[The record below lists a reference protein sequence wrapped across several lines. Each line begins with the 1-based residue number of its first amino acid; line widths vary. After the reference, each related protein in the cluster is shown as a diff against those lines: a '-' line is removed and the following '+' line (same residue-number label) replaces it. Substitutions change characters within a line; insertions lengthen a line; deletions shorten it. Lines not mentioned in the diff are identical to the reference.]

1 MTWIQR
7 VQMVLT
13 PKNIKKLPYKP
24 HTDRKLH
31 TVTQKTEFVLT
42 QKTEMFVFQWDVN
55 VNVLGGKTIDIMYL
69 PNGKWDDVDLC
80 I

>member
-1 MTWIQR
+1 MTWKQR

-13 PKNIKKLPYKP
+13 LRTLKSFPTSHIQIG
-24 HTDRKLH
+24 KLH
-31 TVTQKTEFVLT
+31 TVT

-55 VNVLGGKTIDIMYL
+55 VNVFGGKTIEIMYL
-69 PNGKWDDVDLC
+69 PNGKWDNVDLC